1 MAKYAELSEGARV
14 VFNKEDRNG
23 FDLRDAIATVV
34 DMRPRHA
41 SDGCVVVQLDEA
53 AAPASTFR
61 LSDYNPQTCT
71 FISQAEYLTVLPSQP
86 LPEIHTLEDFL

>member
-1 MAKYAELSEGARV
+1 MAKYAELFEGARV
-14 VFNKEDRNG
+14 VFNKENRDG

-34 DMRPRHA
+34 DMRPRH

-53 AAPASTFR
+53 VAPAST
-61 LSDYNPQTCT
+61 LSLANYNQQTCT
-71 FISQAEYLTVLPSQP
+71 FISQAKYLTVLPSQP

>member
-1 MAKYAELSEGARV
+1 MAKYEELFEGARV
-14 VFNKEDRNG
+14 VFNKENRDG

-34 DMRPRHA
+34 DMSPRY
-41 SDGCVVVQLDEA
+41 SDGCVVVRLDEA
-53 AAPASTFR
+53 VAPASTFR
-61 LSDYNPQTCT
+61 LSDYNQQTCT